1 MVNSLPIYDLKE
13 QFIKALRAGNQV
25 IISAPPGSGKS
36 THVPQFIADGVI
48 SAAQKVIVLQ
58 PRRMATR
65 MLSAYIATQR
75 NTKLGDEVGYQIRLE
90 ANFSAHTRI
99 LFLTEGVLLKKLLN
113 NGLSDDI
120 AAIVFDEFHE
130 RHAETDLTLVLA
142 RMLQE
147 RYRPDL
153 KIIIMSATLTVEPL
167 LRYLPKATHFET
179 SGRLYPVSVNYVP
192 PQRSQPIWEAAAN
205 QAAQAI
211 KSLPNGSVLVFMP
224 GAYEINRTIAE
235 LSKKDLGH
243 GISIYPLHGSLSKQE
258 QDEAIKPG
266 GRKIIVSTNVAET
279 SLTIPNIAVVI
290 DGGQVRVSR
299 YDASRGIQTL
309 FTEPISQASSH
320 QRAGRAGRTQ
330 DGACIRLWSEFE
342 QKHRKPNQQPEIHRI
357 DLSEILL
364 ALIALAKTDLNT
376 FAWFEQPEQFAI
388 DKSLALLRKL
398 GALTSNNQPTE
409 IGEKMATIGTH
420 PRIAKLLLKAQELGC
435 LPSASV
441 LAALVQGQAI
451 LFPTND
457 EQLKILRES
466 TFGNEESDLLMEYN
480 AWLYAAQTNYKPEH
494 CSRLGINTVVAKQIE
509 ALAYQYLNHFFAYK
523 PQSTKVLQNKLSWD
537 DIVKLKKCILA
548 AFADFVAI
556 KHRPKSSTC
565 SMIGGLSGQLHAD
578 STVQSSKLLVATE
591 LEETKTATGVLV
603 QLKKVTAI
611 DEDWLKEMVGTAVSF
626 KRTIVLDPTLKR
638 VVEVLEE
645 YLDDLLINSKVSE
658 TSDDDAAAEVLT
670 QAILTNEIPFEQ
682 WDEQVEHFVRRLNF
696 AAIHAPEYGLPQID
710 SQAKAFII
718 QQSIYG
724 CRSIKDVQKTKLWP
738 ALNDWLRYEQRQ
750 AVELV
755 APESIELPHRKRP
768 VKLRYDEKGDVIL
781 SETIQALYDCPLP
794 ITVAEG
800 RVKVVFELLSPAR
813 RPVQITRDLD
823 YFWKNSY
830 LEIRKELKGRYPKH
844 EWR

>member
-1 MVNSLPIYDLKE
+1 MRNCLPIYDIKE
-13 QFIKALRAGNQV
+13 QLINALRTGNQV

-36 THVPQFIADGVI
+36 TQVPQFIADEVIGVT
-48 SAAQKVIVLQ
+48 QKLIVLQ

-65 MLSAYIATQR
+65 MLSAYISNQR
-75 NTKLGDEVGYQIRLE
+75 NTKLGEEVGYQIRLD
-90 ANFSAHTRI
+90 ACFSEYTRI
-99 LFLTEGVLLKKLLN
+99 MFLTEGVLLKKLLN
-113 NGLSDDI
+113 NGLANDI
-120 AAIVFDEFHE
+120 AALVFDEFHE

-142 RMLQE
+142 RMLQQ
-147 RYRPDL
+147 RHRPDL
-153 KIIIMSATLTVEPL
+153 KIIIMSATLSVEPL
-167 LRYLPKATHFET
+167 LQYMPAATYLETTGRLFPVTIKYLP
-179 SGRLYPVSVNYVP
+179 
-192 PQRSQPIWEAAAN
+192 PQLSQPIWEAAAN

-211 KSLPNGSVLVFMP
+211 KSLPSGSVLVFMP
-224 GAYEINRTIAE
+224 GAYEIKRTLAE
-235 LSKKDLGH
+235 LSKKELGP

-258 QDEAIKPG
+258 QDEAVKPG

-279 SLTIPNIAVVI
+279 SLTIPNVEVVI
-290 DGGQVRVSR
+290 DSGQVRISR
-299 YDASRGIQTL
+299 FDALRGIQTL
-309 FTEPISQASSH
+309 FTEPISQASAN

-330 DGACIRLWSEFE
+330 DGVCIRLWSEFE
-342 QKHRKPNQQPEIHRI
+342 HNHRKLNQQPEIHRI
-357 DLSEILL
+357 DLSETLL
-364 ALIALAKTDLNT
+364 ALIVQAKIELNT
-376 FAWFEQPEQFAI
+376 FAWFEHPEQPAI
-388 DKSLALLRKL
+388 DKSLAFLRKL
-398 GALTSNNQPTE
+398 GALDAKNQPTE
-409 IGEKMATIGTH
+409 MGAKMATLGAH
-420 PRIAKLLLKAQELGC
+420 PRIAILLIKAYELGC
-435 LPSASV
+435 LPPASI

-466 TFGNEESDLLMEYN
+466 TFGNDESDLLMEYN
-480 AWLYAAQTNYKPEH
+480 AWLYAAQANYRVED
-494 CSRLGINTVVAKQIE
+494 CNRLGINTLVAKQIE
-509 ALAYQYLNHFFAYK
+509 ALAYQYLNLYNSPK
-523 PQSTKVLQNKLSWD
+523 SQNPRTLQNKLSWD
-537 DIVKLKKCILA
+537 EMVKLKKCILA

-556 KHRPKSSTC
+556 KLRPKSPTC
-565 SMIGGLSGQLHAD
+565 RMIGGLSGQLH
-578 STVQSSKLLVATE
+578 SESRVQSSKLLVATE

-611 DEDWLKEMVGTAVSF
+611 NEVWLKEMVGTAVSF

-638 VVEVLEE
+638 VVEVSDE

-658 TSDDDAAAEVLT
+658 TSDDDVAAEVLT
-670 QAILTNEIPFEQ
+670 QAILTNQVPFEQ
-682 WDEQVEHFVRRLNF
+682 WDEHVEHFVRRLNF
-696 AAIHAPEYGLPQID
+696 AAIHAPEYSLPQID

-718 QQSIYG
+718 QQSVYG
-724 CRSIKDVQKTKLWP
+724 CRSIKDVQKAKLWP

-750 AVELV
+750 AVDLV

-830 LEIRKELKGRYPKH
+830 LEIRKELKGRYLKH

>member
-1 MVNSLPIYDLKE
+1 M
-13 QFIKALRAGNQV
+13 
-25 IISAPPGSGKS
+25 
-36 THVPQFIADGVI
+36 
-48 SAAQKVIVLQ
+48 LQ

-65 MLSAYIATQR
+65 MLSAYIASQR

-90 ANFSAHTRI
+90 ANFSAYTRI
-99 LFLTEGVLLKKLLN
+99 LFLTEGVLLKRLLN

-120 AAIVFDEFHE
+120 AALVFDEFHE

-167 LRYLPKATHFET
+167 LKYLPKATHFET

-258 QDEAIKPG
+258 QDEAVKPG

-290 DGGQVRVSR
+290 DSGQVRVSR
-299 YDASRGIQTL
+299 YDALRGIQTL
-309 FTEPISQASSH
+309 FTEPISQASAQ

-330 DGACIRLWSEFE
+330 DGTCIRLWSDFE
-342 QKHRKPNQQPEIHRI
+342 HKQRKPNLLPEIHRI
-357 DLSEILL
+357 DLAEILL
-364 ALIALAKTDLNT
+364 ALMVRAKIDLNT
-376 FAWFEQPEQFAI
+376 FAWFEQPEQSAI
-388 DKSLALLRKL
+388 DKSLAFLRKL
-398 GALTSNNQPTE
+398 GALNANNQPTE
-409 IGEKMATIGTH
+409 IGEQIARIGAH
-420 PRIAKLLLKAQELGC
+420 PRIAMLLIKANKLGC
-435 LPSASV
+435 LPHACI
-441 LAALVQGQAI
+441 LAALVQGQTI

-466 TFGNEESDLLMEYN
+466 TFGNDESDLLMEYN
-480 AWLYAAQTNYKPEH
+480 AWLYAAQNNYRSEH
-494 CSRLGINTVVAKQIE
+494 CSRFGINTVVAKQIE
-509 ALAYQYLNHFFAYK
+509 ALAYQYLNHFNSNK
-523 PQSTKVLQNKLSWD
+523 SQNPRTLQNTLGWD
-537 DIVKLKKCILA
+537 EAVKLKKCVLA
-548 AFADFVAI
+548 GFADFVAI

-578 STVQSSKLLVATE
+578 STVQTCKLLVATE
-591 LEETKTATGVLV
+591 LEETKTPTGVMV
-603 QLKKVTAI
+603 QLRKVTAI
-611 DEDWLKEMVGTAVSF
+611 EESWLREMLGTDVSF
-626 KRTIVLDPTLKR
+626 KRAIVLDTNLKR
-638 VVEVLEE
+638 VVEVTEE
-645 YLDDLLINSKVSE
+645 FLDDLLINSTVSE
-658 TSDDDAAAEVLT
+658 TTNDDTAAEVLT
-670 QAILTNEIPFEQ
+670 QAILTDQIQFEQ
-682 WDEQVEHFVRRLNF
+682 WDEHVEQFVRRLNF
-696 AAIHAPEYGLPQID
+696 AAEHAPAYQLPKID
-710 SQAKAFII
+710 EHAKAFLI

-724 CRSIKDVQKTKLWP
+724 CRSIKDVQKAKLWP

-755 APESIELPHRKRP
+755 APESIELPYRKRP

-823 YFWKNSY
+823 FFWKNSY
-830 LEIRKELKGRYPKH
+830 LEIKKELKGRYPKH